1 MVTEKLLFSNFR
13 TMADKFP
20 DCDAK
25 ELQQFKENA
34 EIFEHKEKNQRPKLL
49 FAWSAWPEE
58 KGNSPGIVS
67 FEASE
72 VLRRGKK
79 KGWFRLRARQFASN

>member
-49 FAWSAWPEE
+49 FAWSA
-58 KGNSPGIVS
+58 
-67 FEASE
+67 
-72 VLRRGKK
+72 
-79 KGWFRLRARQFASN
+79 